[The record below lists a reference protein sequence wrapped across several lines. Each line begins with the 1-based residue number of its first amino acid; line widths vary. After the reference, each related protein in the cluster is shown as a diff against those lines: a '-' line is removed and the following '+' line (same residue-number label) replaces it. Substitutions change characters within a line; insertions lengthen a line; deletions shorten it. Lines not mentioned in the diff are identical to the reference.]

1 MSQGKIVVGISIG
14 DINGVGMEVI
24 IKTFSDQR
32 MLTFCTPVIYGS
44 AKVAAFH
51 RKTLNLTD
59 FSFNEIK
66 NAGEVNHKRVN
77 LINLWNEDVRV
88 EFGQMTTIA
97 GEYAVKSLTAATE
110 DLAANK
116 VDVLVTAPINKK
128 NVQSDTFNF
137 PGQTEFLAN
146 YSNTDKV
153 LMLMVGDG
161 LRVAVA
167 TGHIPLKEVATK
179 LTAKLIEEKTDLLI
193 NSLIRDFGIVKPR
206 IAVLGLNPHA
216 GDNGLLGDDE
226 QKIISPAIQNLK
238 NAGHYVFGPY
248 GSDGFFGTGQ
258 YKQFD
263 GVLAMYHDQG
273 LAPFKALAF
282 DSGVNFTAGLPVV
295 RTSPDHGTA
304 MDIAGKNL
312 AAEDSFRNAVYLAC
326 DIYRKRKEYRDM
338 TANPLQPQKMRD

>member
-1 MSQGKIVVGISIG
+1 MSHEKVVVGISIG
-14 DINGVGMEVI
+14 DMNGIGLEVI
-24 IKTFSDQR
+24 IKTFADNR
-32 MLTFCTPVIYGS
+32 MLNLCTPVIYGS
-44 AKVAAFH
+44 SKIANFH
-51 RKTLNLTD
+51 RKALNIVD

-66 NAGEVNHKRVN
+66 TAEEANTKRVN
-77 LINLWNEDVRV
+77 LINLWNEDVLV
-88 EFGQMTTIA
+88 EMGKMTA
-97 GEYAVKSLTAATE
+97 ESGKYAVKSLKAATE
-110 DLAANK
+110 DLASNK
-116 VDVLVTAPINKK
+116 IDVLVTAPINKK
-128 NVQSDTFNF
+128 NVQSAEFNF
-137 PGQTEFLAN
+137 PGQTEFLAQ

-161 LRVAVA
+161 MRVAVA
-167 TGHIPLKEVATK
+167 TGHIPLKEVAQK
-179 LTAKLIEEKTDLLI
+179 LTAKLIEEKAEILI
-193 NSLIRDFGIVKPR
+193 SSLIRDFGIVKPR

-216 GDNGLLGDDE
+216 GDNGLLGEEE
-226 QKIISPAIQNLK
+226 QKIIGPAIQTLK
-238 NAGHYVFGPY
+238 NAGHFVFGPY

-263 GVLAMYHDQG
+263 GVMAMYHDQG

-304 MDIAGKNL
+304 MDIAGQNI

-326 DIYRKRKEYRDM
+326 DIYRKRREYKEM

>member
-1 MSQGKIVVGISIG
+1 MSHEKVVVGISIG
-14 DINGVGMEVI
+14 DMNGIGLEVI
-24 IKTFSDQR
+24 IKTFADNR
-32 MLTFCTPVIYGS
+32 MLNLCTPVIYGS
-44 AKVAAFH
+44 SKIANFH
-51 RKTLNLTD
+51 RKALNIVD

-66 NAGEVNHKRVN
+66 KAEEANTKRVN
-77 LINLWNEDVRV
+77 LINLWNEEVVV
-88 EFGQMTTIA
+88 EMGKMTA
-97 GEYAVKSLTAATE
+97 EGGKYAVKSLKAATE
-110 DLAANK
+110 DLASNK
-116 VDVLVTAPINKK
+116 IDVLVTAPINKK
-128 NVQSDTFNF
+128 NVQSDDFNF
-137 PGQTEFLAN
+137 PGQTEFLAQ

-161 LRVAVA
+161 MRVAVA
-167 TGHIPLKEVATK
+167 TGHIPLKEVAQR
-179 LTAKLIEEKTDLLI
+179 LTAKLIEEKTEILI
-193 NSLIRDFGIVKPR
+193 SSLIRDFGIVKPR

-216 GDNGLLGDDE
+216 GDNGLLGEEE
-226 QKIISPAIQNLK
+226 QKIIGPAIQSLK
-238 NAGHYVFGPY
+238 NSGHFVFGPY

-263 GVLAMYHDQG
+263 GVMAMYHDQG

-304 MDIAGKNL
+304 MDIAGKNM

-326 DIYRKRKEYRDM
+326 DIYRKRREYKEM